1 MTNNDKN
8 TREFII
14 KLTQLRDKSN
24 DFSKIDYRAL
34 LEDPTYLLIF
44 RTVAGMT
51 TNLFSKN
58 IDMPYSW
65 IYNLEHAKRK
75 LGVKGAKN
83 IANRVSILFKKN
95 KFSSDVEDVK
105 RNFNSLNSI
114 TIVSSIE
121 ELNNLHNKSYEEFI
135 TLFDKLKEL
144 TANFT
149 HLSNVI
155 LEDSKV
161 ILVFRLML
169 GISQKQF
176 ANKLNISNHTIEELE
191 NGYRKIRY
199 PRTAKEYGTRIR
211 KLISTKRI
219 DSTKLEKN
227 WFSWKNTRKIRENKG
242 YNWKTIRYTTTKDF
256 EKYLVQI
263 RRETNNF
270 SYIPSDLFQKNP
282 QVIMIFRIMLGL
294 TQRELE
300 RKLKFKGRYI
310 SNYERLKYKT
320 ISKGRAELLSEYFKS
335 QIKSRKLDQLTDK
348 QIINNF
354 LEIKDLM
361 FTHRNTTIGPI
372 EKFTLTNQ
380 EKKILKILKTIKK
393 LTLKILP
400 HYNMNTK
407 KGIINFDFLIT
418 FKNKPKIA
426 IECTTSESISKKFGY
441 NLKRKIYELDYRFTK
456 LKKSYPKIKTI
467 LIMSIFDDDL
477 NKYRI
482 MNIIKEET
490 LSINNSFINSESILL
505 PKMIMEE
512 LKINE

>member
-191 NGYRKIRY
+191 NGYRKI
-199 PRTAKEYGTRIR
+199 
-211 KLISTKRI
+211 
-219 DSTKLEKN
+219 
-227 WFSWKNTRKIRENKG
+227 
-242 YNWKTIRYTTTKDF
+242 
-256 EKYLVQI
+256 
-263 RRETNNF
+263 
-270 SYIPSDLFQKNP
+270 
-282 QVIMIFRIMLGL
+282 
-294 TQRELE
+294 
-300 RKLKFKGRYI
+300 
-310 SNYERLKYKT
+310 
-320 ISKGRAELLSEYFKS
+320 
-335 QIKSRKLDQLTDK
+335 
-348 QIINNF
+348 
-354 LEIKDLM
+354 
-361 FTHRNTTIGPI
+361 
-372 EKFTLTNQ
+372 
-380 EKKILKILKTIKK
+380 
-393 LTLKILP
+393 
-400 HYNMNTK
+400 
-407 KGIINFDFLIT
+407 
-418 FKNKPKIA
+418 
-426 IECTTSESISKKFGY
+426 
-441 NLKRKIYELDYRFTK
+441 
-456 LKKSYPKIKTI
+456 
-467 LIMSIFDDDL
+467 
-477 NKYRI
+477 
-482 MNIIKEET
+482 
-490 LSINNSFINSESILL
+490 
-505 PKMIMEE
+505 
-512 LKINE
+512 